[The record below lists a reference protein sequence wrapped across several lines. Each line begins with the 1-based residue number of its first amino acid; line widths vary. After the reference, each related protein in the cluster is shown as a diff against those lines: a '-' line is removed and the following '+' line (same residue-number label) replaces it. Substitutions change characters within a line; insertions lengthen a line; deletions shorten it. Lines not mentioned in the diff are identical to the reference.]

1 MMMTSVLFKFKLF
14 AGLRRVSLR
23 GLGFEPR
30 RICVIFA
37 CLFPSFPFII
47 IIIIIIIIFCHSY
60 HRNNCSS
67 RKDES
72 FSNNRGQ
79 NIVTAYDK
87 DINK

>member
-47 IIIIIIIIFCHSY
+47 IIIIIIIFCHSY

-79 NIVTAYDK
+79 NIVTAYDR